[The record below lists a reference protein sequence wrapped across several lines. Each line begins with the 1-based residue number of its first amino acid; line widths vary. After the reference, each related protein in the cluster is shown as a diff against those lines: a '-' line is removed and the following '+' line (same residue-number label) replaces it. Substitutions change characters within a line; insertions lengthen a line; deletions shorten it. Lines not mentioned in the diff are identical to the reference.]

1 MLNSVML
8 IAGVLLSI
16 FSAYFFVMIAAGF
29 FGSGKGAGS
38 RSSRRHS
45 FAIVIPAHNE
55 EELIGR
61 TIRSLKELDY
71 PEALY
76 DIFVI
81 ADNCTD
87 GTAVIARENG
97 ARCFERKDE
106 RNRGKG
112 FALKWFFESV
122 FKELPPHDACVI
134 VDADTL
140 VSGNL
145 LSEMNR
151 ALCQGHKAATVRYD
165 ILDSDRS
172 GSESIASLGFSLR
185 NLRNAGLS
193 RFGGSA
199 PLLGTGMSFSAEVLE
214 RYGWSSTSIVEDR
227 EQWASLYLNGV
238 VVKFIDAARVAAVVP
253 SRWKDFSVPRTR
265 WDIGGLSINRRYA
278 KPFAKR
284 FFGDRSV
291 PAFLT
296 LLEILSPP
304 FYYIALTDLG
314 YLALSIFHGRAGGAS
329 LVIAV
334 GTINASLVF
343 ASLVLGLVRMEGSPR
358 FYWNVIVHLPYVLF
372 WRSFNLVRGYCRRTS
387 DTWLRSKR
395 ESPLERGGR

>member
-1 MLNSVML
+1 MNSVLL

-16 FSAYFFVMIAAGF
+16 LSAYFFFMVAAGF
-29 FGSGKGAGS
+29 FGPGKGAGS
-38 RSSRRHS
+38 RPSRRHS

-61 TIRSLKELDY
+61 TIRSLKEVDY
-71 PEALY
+71 PKALY

-87 GTAVIARENG
+87 GTAAIAREDG
-97 ARCFERKDE
+97 VRCFERMNAQ
-106 RNRGKG
+106 NRGKG
-112 FALKWFFESV
+112 FALQWFFESV
-122 FKELPPHDACVI
+122 FTGLPPHDACVI
-134 VDADTL
+134 IDADTL

-151 ALCQGHKAATVRYD
+151 ALCQGHEAATVRYD

-172 GSESIASLGFSLR
+172 GSQSIAALGFSLR

-199 PLLGTGMSFSAEVLE
+199 PLLGTGMSFSAEVLA

-238 VVKFIDAARVAAVVP
+238 VVKFIDTARVAAVVP
-253 SRWKDFSVPRTR
+253 GRWKDFSVPRTR
-265 WDIGGLSINRRYA
+265 WDIGGLSINKRYA

-304 FYYIALTDLG
+304 FYYIALMDLG
-314 YLALSIFHGRAGGAS
+314 YLAMSIFHGLAGGSS
-329 LVIAV
+329 LFIVV

-343 ASLVLGLVRMEGSPR
+343 TSLVLGLVRMEGSPR
-358 FYWNVIVHLPYVLF
+358 LYWNVMMHLPYILF
-372 WRSFNLVRGYCRRTS
+372 WRSFILARGYWRRTS

-395 ESPLERGGR
+395 ESTLERGER

>member
-1 MLNSVML
+1 MNSVL
-8 IAGVLLSI
+8 FIAGVLLSI
-16 FSAYFFVMIAAGF
+16 LSAYFFFMVAAGF

-61 TIRSLKELDY
+61 TIRSLQEVDY

-87 GTAVIARENG
+87 GTAAIARGNG
-97 ARCFERKDE
+97 VRCFERKDE

-122 FKELPPHDACVI
+122 FKGLPPRDACVI

-145 LSEMNR
+145 LSEMNQ
-151 ALCQGHKAATVRYD
+151 ALCEGHKAATVRYD

-172 GSESIASLGFSLR
+172 GSQSIASLGFSLR

-199 PLLGTGMSFSAEVLE
+199 PLLGTGMSFSAEVLA

-227 EQWASLYLNGV
+227 EQWAYLYLNGV

-253 SRWKDFSVPRTR
+253 SRWRDFSVPRAR

-278 KPFAKR
+278 KPFAKHFCR
-284 FFGDRSV
+284 DRSV

-314 YLALSIFHGRAGGAS
+314 YLAISLLDGPARGAS
-329 LVIAV
+329 PFIVI
-334 GTINASLVF
+334 GTINAFMVF
-343 ASLVLGLVRMEGSPR
+343 TCLVLGLARMEGSPR
-358 FYWNVIVHLPYVLF
+358 LYWNVTMHLPYILF
-372 WRSFNLVRGYCRRTS
+372 WRSFNLARGYWRRTS

-395 ESPLERGGR
+395 ESTLKRGER